1 MERIKNFFESNIFEF
16 LPILLGIYI
25 ILYLLK
31 LDLYIIIT
39 LLLFSIYFY
48 YKYNYRNEEK
58 NTIISNNK
66 ESKFQNKLPSLIN
79 NYDDIINFLYYISDF
94 KQYNEQVYSDLLI
107 NLNDFLTVYQDY
119 QIIIGPKKKLYADV
133 ILDTKYKI
141 LEGMSSFIYSFN
153 NSPILREKLKN
164 SINKLNIILANYLK
178 KINIKEDNI
187 NPANN
192 YL

>member
-79 NYDDIINFLYYISDF
+79 NYDDIINY
-94 KQYNEQVYSDLLI
+94 
-107 NLNDFLTVYQDY
+107 DY
-119 QIIIGPKKKLYADV
+119 DWLH
-133 ILDTKYKI
+133 
-141 LEGMSSFIYSFN
+141 ES
-153 NSPILREKLKN
+153 ILR
-164 SINKLNIILANYLK
+164 
-178 KINIKEDNI
+178 
-187 NPANN
+187 
-192 YL
+192 

>member
-39 LLLFSIYFY
+39 VILFSIYFY

-58 NTIISNNK
+58 NKIISNNK

-94 KQYNEQVYSDLLI
+94 KQYNEQVYDDLLI
-107 NLNDFLTVYQDY
+107 NLNDFLTVYEDY
-119 QIIIGPKKKLYADV
+119 QIIIGSKKKLYADV

-141 LEGMSSFIYSFN
+141 LEGLSSFIYSFN

-187 NPANN
+187 NPSNN